1 MLLQI
6 DQVTKQFGKNI
17 AVNQFSAQLGTGV
30 YGLIGP
36 NGSGKTTLLRILAD
50 VARPTSGRVLY
61 NHVDIRLLD
70 ENYRDVLGYVPQQVG
85 VYRSFTAERF
95 LHYMATLKGLTKAE
109 ANSRIDE
116 VLDLVNLEAER
127 RTKLG
132 KLSGGMKQRIAIAQ
146 ALLNHPKVL
155 ILDEP
160 TVGLDPTERTRFL
173 NLVAAVSR
181 NRIAL
186 LATHIVSDVD
196 SLASRVLVMN
206 RGQLVREG
214 TPNELLESLRGQVWT
229 IRLSEREASAVPRQ
243 MGQRL
248 VRSQSHIELRVISA
262 RKPGNDAEPAT
273 PNLEDLYLSQFPLDA
288 QKEAK

>member
-17 AVNQFSAQLGTGV
+17 AVNQFSAQLETGV

-262 RKPGNDAEPAT
+262 RKPSDDAEPAT

>member
-262 RKPGNDAEPAT
+262 RKPSDDAEPAT